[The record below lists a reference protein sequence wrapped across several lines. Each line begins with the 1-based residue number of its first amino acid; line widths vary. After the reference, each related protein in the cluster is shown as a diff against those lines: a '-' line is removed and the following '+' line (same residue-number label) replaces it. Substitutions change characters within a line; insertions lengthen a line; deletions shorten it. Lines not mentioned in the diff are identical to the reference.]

1 MQGIT
6 RDTAMAQKLWEP
18 KVDTRIEAEIP
29 DRDDPGEIEVER
41 KRERNSADRGSGNK
55 KDTELY

>member
-1 MQGIT
+1 
-6 RDTAMAQKLWEP
+6 MAQKLWEP